1 MELGQYVG
9 IASYG
14 LQTAMLVSAPVLV
27 LALIAGVT
35 MSIIQAATQIND
47 SALAFIP
54 KILATVVALAIF
66 GPWMMSKMAAFATFA
81 FNQIPMVTN

>member
-1 MELGQYVG
+1 MDLNKYIEVT
-9 IASYG
+9 SFG
-14 LQTAMLVSAPVLV
+14 LQTAMMVSSPVLL
-27 LALIAGVT
+27 LALIAGVA

-54 KILATVVALAIF
+54 KIAATVLALALF

-81 FNQIPMVTN
+81 LNQIPTITN